1 MHTATSSGTV
11 LAAEEEENQSTGGAG
26 RGGGAGRENGFNPE
40 LLLMASSSIYWP
52 LSCGVKSGG
61 CIRTDLALL

>member
-26 RGGGAGRENGFNPE
+26 RGGAGRENGFNPE